1 MAEISDMDDSSEP
14 LSAREMLRRRDFA
27 IYWWS
32 GFISSPGNWMH
43 NVTASVVMYTLTESP
58 LMVGLLNFA
67 IFIPNLLISLP
78 AGVLGDRFDRRWV
91 VALSNGL
98 GALAAVALTIL
109 SVWGNLEPASLI
121 ALCFVIGCANPLAK
135 PALSAMIPALVPR
148 ESIGRATALYIVQ
161 FQFGQTAGPGLAAL
175 LLLTASPSWAFGLNA
190 LSYLAPIVAML
201 IIRFPEKA
209 SSEPSSGERQR
220 GSIMEGLRYI
230 FRDRTMRLVLIAI
243 VLANGAVEALRILS
257 PSLAAEQGVPEAAGL
272 IVMGYS
278 IGGLLGLVFFG
289 QAERHIPPQR
299 LLPVAFALQAI
310 GLGFVAVAPT
320 VALMLVAAIPIGV
333 GFSLAI
339 PRLSA
344 GLQLRAA
351 DSYRSRV
358 MAAFTMAHLGLRPF
372 FALLAG
378 ALATL
383 SIDGTIIVF
392 VVLAL
397 AAAVFVG
404 RRNIVGPDPKPLD

>member
-1 MAEISDMDDSSEP
+1 MAEHSDADDAPKP

-32 GFISSPGNWMH
+32 GFVSSPGNWVH
-43 NVTASVVMYTLTESP
+43 NVTASVVMFTLTESP

-91 VALSNGL
+91 VGLSNAL
-98 GALAAVALTIL
+98 GAAAATALTVL
-109 SVWGNLEPASLI
+109 SVGGGLSPIALL

-148 ESIGRATALYIVQ
+148 GSIGRATALYIVQ
-161 FQFGQTAGPGLAAL
+161 FQFGQTAGPGLAAV

-190 LSYLAPIVAML
+190 MSYLAPIVAMF
-201 IIRFPEKA
+201 IIRFPEA
-209 SSEPSSGERQR
+209 LTSDSGPSGPRK
-220 GSIMEGLRYI
+220 GSIREGLRYI
-230 FRDRTMRLVLIAI
+230 FRDRTMLFILIA
-243 VLANGAVEALRILS
+243 VMLTNGAVEALRTLS
-257 PSLAAEQGVPEAAGL
+257 PSLAAEQGSPEAAGF

-278 IGGLLGLVFFG
+278 IGGLLGLVVFG
-289 QAERHIPPQR
+289 LAERFISPR
-299 LLPVAFALQAI
+299 WLLPLAFALQAL
-310 GLGFVAVAPT
+310 GLAMVAVAPT
-320 VALMLVAAIPIGV
+320 LALMLAAAIPIGI
-333 GFSLAI
+333 GFSLSI

-344 GLQLRAA
+344 GLQMRAS

-372 FALLAG
+372 FALIAG
-378 ALATL
+378 ALAML
-383 SIDGTIIVF
+383 SIDGTIFVF
-392 VVLAL
+392 FLLAL
-397 AAAVFVG
+397 AAAIFVG
-404 RRNIVGPDPKPLD
+404 RRTIAGPDAKPLE